1 MATSVAAVEARCGAS
16 HPELGAGVV
25 VHVAV
30 RGRAG
35 GTWNC
40 WTFEKKGE
48 NMVSNQ
54 VCFFH
59 HTEYTTKGVI
69 KGRSLLR
76 TLDS

>member
-1 MATSVAAVEARCGAS
+1 MATSVAAVEARCGAR
-16 HPELGAGVV
+16 HAELGAGVV

-40 WTFEKKGE
+40 WTFEKGE
-48 NMVSNQ
+48 KYD
-54 VCFFH
+54 FFILLA
-59 HTEYTTKGVI
+59 EYTTKGVS
-69 KGRSLLR
+69 KGLPLPR